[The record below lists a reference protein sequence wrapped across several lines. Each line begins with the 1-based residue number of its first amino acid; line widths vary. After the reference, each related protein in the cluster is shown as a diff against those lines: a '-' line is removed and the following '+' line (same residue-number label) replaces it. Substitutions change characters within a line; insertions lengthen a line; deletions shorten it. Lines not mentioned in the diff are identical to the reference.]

1 MSAKHFSFVSY
12 RDLRELV
19 DTAAERYPNT
29 EFFISSDKLLPYI
42 TGWQLRHC
50 CCAFAHIVRSEGRQD
65 EHIAVL
71 GRNCAAWIT
80 AFFSIVTGGC
90 VAVLLS
96 VDAKEDELDYCVKKA
111 DCTALVY
118 EIGSRH
124 EAERLKASNPGL
136 RLVEMHELVSAL
148 LACEAAASRRDITA
162 TISRRSRRFTTAGS
176 TPATSDI
183 WTAAVTYSSP
193 ADAKIS

>member
-42 TGWQLRHC
+42 TGRQLRHC
-50 CCAFAHIVRSEGRQD
+50 CCAFAHIVRSEGRQN

-90 VAVLLS
+90 VAVPLS
-96 VDAKEDELDYCVKKA
+96 VDAKEDDH
-111 DCTALVY
+111 LV
-118 EIGSRH
+118 
-124 EAERLKASNPGL
+124 
-136 RLVEMHELVSAL
+136 
-148 LACEAAASRRDITA
+148 
-162 TISRRSRRFTTAGS
+162 F
-176 TPATSDI
+176 
-183 WTAAVTYSSP
+183 
-193 ADAKIS
+193 